1 MTNDPHQ
8 DRVVV
13 VHTAGTATEAVVIR
27 GLLESAGISSPGSV
41 SSDPFPMREAPEG
54 LHGPEILVLES
65 HAAEARRVIAEYQK
79 GNTTTAA
86 ERKEEEESGG

>member
-65 HAAEARRVIAEYQK
+65 HAAEARRVIAEYAK
-79 GNTTTAA
+79 GNTSAGPAGDDDTG
-86 ERKEEEESGG
+86 S

>member
-1 MTNDPHQ
+1 MANDPHR
-8 DRVVV
+8 DRVVL

-27 GLLESAGISSPGSV
+27 GLLESSGISSPGSV

-65 HAAEARRVIAEYQK
+65 HAADARRIIAEYQK
-79 GNTTTAA
+79 GNVASAA
-86 ERKEEEESGG
+86 QSGDE

>member
-1 MTNDPHQ
+1 MTNDPHR

-27 GLLESAGISSPGSV
+27 GLLESSGISSPGSV

-65 HAAEARRVIAEYQK
+65 HAAEARRIIAEYKK
-79 GNTTTAA
+79 GNAGSSA
-86 ERKEEEESGG
+86 QGGDEETSG

>member
-27 GLLESAGISSPGSV
+27 GLLESSGISSPGSV

-65 HAAEARRVIAEYQK
+65 HAADARRIIAEYQK
-79 GNTTTAA
+79 GNAGSAA
-86 ERKEEEESGG
+86 QAGDDTE

>member
-1 MTNDPHQ
+1 
-8 DRVVV
+8 
-13 VHTAGTATEAVVIR
+13 
-27 GLLESAGISSPGSV
+27 
-41 SSDPFPMREAPEG
+41 MREAPEG